1 MTFAAGIRRSGDQRP
16 EETMTKLVLD
26 LTISLDGFVAGPNAT
41 LEKPIG
47 DGGERLH
54 EWLFATA
61 SWSDAH
67 GAGTGEAGQDS
78 DVYAEVTEATGAV
91 VMGRKMFSGG
101 EGLWEDDP
109 NGRGWWG
116 DDPPFHKPVF
126 VLTHHAR
133 DPLPLDGGT
142 TFTFV
147 TDGPAAALEQARG
160 AAGGKDVLLAGGA
173 EAASAFLKAGLLDVV
188 QIHVV
193 PQLLGDGVRLFD
205 GVGPEDAG
213 FELDRVISSPTVTHL
228 RYRVTGGRR

>member
-1 MTFAAGIRRSGDQRP
+1 
-16 EETMTKLVLD
+16 MTKLVLD
-26 LTISLDGFVAGPNAT
+26 LTTSLDGFVAGPNIT
-41 LEKPIG
+41 LEKPLG
-47 DGGERLH
+47 EGGEHLH
-54 EWLFATA
+54 EWLFAAA
-61 SWSDAH
+61 SWRDSH
-67 GAGTGEAGQDS
+67 GGGEGAAGQDS
-78 DVYAEVTEATGAV
+78 DVYAETTDSTGAV
-91 VMGRKMFSGG
+91 VMGRRMFSGG
-101 EGLWEDDP
+101 EGHWEDDP

-133 DPLPLDGGT
+133 EPLAMDGGT

-147 TDGPAAALEQARG
+147 TDGPDSALEQARA

-173 EAASAFLKAGLLDVV
+173 EVASAFLKAGLLDVV
-188 QIHVV
+188 QIHVA
-193 PQLLGDGVRLFD
+193 PLLLGGGVRLFD